1 MKGNTGKRMTGASNR
16 GGTVAASGT
25 ARIAGKRIGCRSW
38 QRRGAMGGLQKMRG
52 GRHNP
57 MNQLGLAKGREITPA
72 CRAGKCPHYVKQIT
86 RKGDK

>member
-1 MKGNTGKRMTGASNR
+1 
-16 GGTVAASGT
+16 
-25 ARIAGKRIGCRSW
+25 
-38 QRRGAMGGLQKMRG
+38 MGGLQKMRG